1 MRVNLESRRNERD
14 SIEKRPVALPVG
26 PFLEQVDDSPWSPW
40 RNTTCSRFD
49 PSPPRSFISDSRLTE
64 GNEKN
69 ENDVIFLAR
78 NLFPIRYDGA
88 CTMVEERF
96 FFSSSQRKAFTHGL
110 PPLPRHVFRGR
121 DVIVYRVFPSVPSL
135 STRNQQK
142 HPSGSIIHT
151 PSTALER

>member
-1 MRVNLESRRNERD
+1 MVTT
-14 SIEKRPVALPVG
+14 
-26 PFLEQVDDSPWSPW
+26 W

-96 FFSSSQRKAFTHGL
+96 FFFLLPEKRVYPWPTTASSTRFSGK
-110 PPLPRHVFRGR
+110 GR
-121 DVIVYRVFPSVPSL
+121 DSL
-135 STRNQQK
+135 S
-142 HPSGSIIHT
+142 SFS
-151 PSTALER
+151 